1 MTSFRFESLK
11 GVRTSP
17 SLGRKQSGVAL
28 MIVIMVFA
36 LVSILAVG
44 IYKRQKLFI
53 YSSSNFLAS
62 AQAYEYALGSETYA
76 RRLLKADWDEDKK
89 DNKFIDD
96 QEQVKS
102 ALLLPVDN
110 AILEA
115 QFNDVHGKLNL
126 NDLVSVDGVPNQL
139 MQVRFKRLLDRL
151 AIEQPKFERIQDW
164 IDENQE
170 ATGIEGVEDG
180 EYLGLNPPFRTGGQP
195 FVHVSELLLIEG
207 LTQDDYEAILPFISV
222 LPQGRAHINVN
233 TASAEIFQSLIED
246 LPDNQAQDLVA
257 QAESKPW
264 ESVQEFKTDPLLK
277 GAKIDFNYLDVY
289 SNFFEVATRITLS
302 ERQVRLRS
310 LLYRDKSDGSISLV
324 QRDQGQKYLIT
335 KDQVG
340 L

>member
-1 MTSFRFESLK
+1 MKQPSRHPWGAINPRRQLK
-11 GVRTSP
+11 A
-17 SLGRKQSGVAL
+17 KQSGVAL

-44 IYKRQKLFI
+44 IYKRQKLYI

-62 AQAYEYALGSETYA
+62 AQAYEYALGAETYA

-89 DNKFIDD
+89 DNEFIDD
-96 QEQVKS
+96 QEQVNS
-102 ALLLPVDN
+102 ALLLPVDD

-115 QFNDVHGKLNL
+115 QFNDLHGKLNL

-151 AIEQPKFERIQDW
+151 AIEQPKFQRIQDW

-180 EYLGLNPPFRTGGQP
+180 EYLGMAPPYRTGGQP

-207 LTQDDYEAILPFISV
+207 VTQEEYEALLPFVSV
-222 LPQGRAHINVN
+222 LPQGLAHININ
-233 TASAEIFQSLIED
+233 TASAEVFQSLIEN
-246 LPDNQAQDLVA
+246 LPDNQAKDLVA

-264 ESVQEFKTDPLLK
+264 KSIQEFKTDPLLK

-289 SNFFEVATRITLS
+289 SSFFEVATRITLS
-302 ERQVRLRS
+302 ERKVRLRS
-310 LLYRDKSDGSISLV
+310 LLYRDKSDGSISLL